1 MSVIVTERVLSPTL
15 KLAESASISRAWLDV
30 AVVDPSEVVFSEY
43 VSLRIVSTSA
53 ISTIS
58 VADVP
63 YVTLATSDLS
73 SAAATIRKNSSPTT
87 ASSSLTML
95 TALAIA
101 VVGLVA
107 SYKITTDVAAEV
119 VADACSPLSFI
130 TTVSRLNPSVKDIG
144 LVDGTDQVL
153 SFAPTTC
160 EPATWA
166 TFGASCVESSM

>member
-1 MSVIVTERVLSPTL
+1 M
-15 KLAESASISRAWLDV
+15 
-30 AVVDPSEVVFSEY
+30 VDPSVTEFSEY
-43 VSLRIVSTSA
+43 VSLSIVSTSD

-63 YVTLATSDLS
+63 YVTVATSDLS

-87 ASSSLTML
+87 ASSSLTMV

-107 SYKITTDVAAEV
+107 SYKITNEVAAEV
-119 VADACSPLSFI
+119 VADDCSPLSFI
-130 TTVSRLNPSVKDIG
+130 TTVNRLNPSVRDIG

-153 SFAPTTC
+153 SLAPTTC
-160 EPATWA
+160 DPAT
-166 TFGASCVESSM
+166 